1 LLASEI
7 LFESENRFEVKKLFD
22 LDPDGNPRYAIYD
35 KVNKNYPEVFSGPN
49 SKANAVNAADT
60 ANKEHTA
67 NKEQKKQDKKQQK
80 QEKKDKKKQKQ
91 KEKLKAKAKEFNT
104 KWAKKGV
111 RWTTLFT
118 IATEGYDISKTV
130 EHWAYLYYL
139 NGCTDKVTD
148 IKSPYANRPVAHD
161 IVYLKDRIAKK
172 ISEVATTIASLCFGS
187 LTGAVAGA
195 ATTKI
200 VPAVTALAVGS
211 AGTAVIAL
219 VVAALLGSI
228 AIKTLQTLVTE
239 TELGDWIKSWIKENL
254 WKDVYAAVGDCKIS
268 DIYPQT
274 KLFNIFDNIN
284 ENTKTSAETKLVTL
298 AKKILASVPRN
309 ERLKIQNKI
318 KELTSQ

>member
-1 LLASEI
+1 MLASEI

-35 KVNKNYPEVFSGPN
+35 KVNKNYPEVFSGPDG
-49 SKANAVNAADT
+49 KANAVNAADT
-60 ANKEHTA
+60 ANKKYDKKQIKKQYKKQVKKQFQ
-67 NKEQKKQDKKQQK
+67 KEQKR
-80 QEKKDKKKQKQ
+80 KQ
-91 KEKLKAKAKEFNT
+91 KEEAKLEAKEFNT
-104 KWAKKGV
+104 KWAKRGV

-148 IKSPYANRPVAHD
+148 TKSPYANRPVAHD

-187 LTGAVAGA
+187 LTGAVAAA

-200 VPAVTALAVGS
+200 VTAVTALAVGS

-219 VVAALLGSI
+219 VVAALVGGI
-228 AIKTLQTLVTE
+228 TIKTLQTLVTE
-239 TELGDWIKSWIKENL
+239 TELGDYIKSWIKENL
-254 WKDVYAAVGDCKIS
+254 WKDVYAAVGDCKVS
-268 DIYPQT
+268 DLYPQM
-274 KLFNIFDNIN
+274 KLLNVFDNIN
-284 ENTKTSAETKLVTL
+284 EATKTSADTKLTTL
-298 AKKILASVPRN
+298 AKKVLAAVPRD

>member
-49 SKANAVNAADT
+49 GKANAVNAADT

-67 NKEQKKQDKKQQK
+67 NKEQKKQ
-80 QEKKDKKKQKQ
+80 EKKDKKKQKKQ
-91 KEKLKAKAKEFNT
+91 EKVKLKAKEFNT
-104 KWAKKGV
+104 KWAKRGV
-111 RWTTLFT
+111 LWTTLFT
-118 IATEGYDISKTV
+118 IAAEGYDITKTV

-187 LTGAVAGA
+187 LTGAVAAA

-200 VPAVTALAVGS
+200 VGAVTALAVGS

-219 VVAALLGSI
+219 VVAALVGGI

-239 TELGDWIKSWIKENL
+239 TELGDYIKSWIKEHL
-254 WKDVYAAVGDCKIS
+254 WKDVWAAVGDCKIS

-274 KLFNIFDNIN
+274 KVFNIFDNIN

-298 AKKILASVPRN
+298 AKKVLASVPRN